1 MRLRTSTTKSHLK
14 RKWAYGP
21 DVTCLCPQGAGQ
33 AARPPDRSL
42 CSWSGAPTGLC
53 LRPGL
58 GPGAQA
64 SPACSRVPC
73 AVRGPEAHT
82 RENQTQPGQHKVLH
96 TLTMTS
102 AQRTG
107 HPSPV
112 WKTRSVGKVIKK
124 TWLPVRSTSRTWEL
138 RGSAPAPTPP
148 LRAWNTHG
156 LSLPHTEAARG
167 HRQDRNV
174 VMTIWTGCVTDPHQ
188 GLYGLGFW
196 QVRKTTSSCSPQAE
210 SAGRSPAS

>member
-1 MRLRTSTTKSHLK
+1 MCLTTSTTKSHLK

-64 SPACSRVPC
+64 SPACSRGPC

-82 RENQTQPGQHKVLH
+82 RENQTKPGQHKVLH

-112 WKTRSVGKVIKK
+112 WKTRKCGEGHQEDGAAGSIHESDLGAKRLNARPRPHLSMLGTHTAFPFPTQKPPEGTAK
-124 TWLPVRSTSRTWEL
+124 TEMW
-138 RGSAPAPTPP
+138 
-148 LRAWNTHG
+148 
-156 LSLPHTEAARG
+156 
-167 HRQDRNV
+167 
-174 VMTIWTGCVTDPHQ
+174 
-188 GLYGLGFW
+188 
-196 QVRKTTSSCSPQAE
+196 
-210 SAGRSPAS
+210 